1 MMIPRTTRTVR
12 SLHRPFGNVPLG
24 RHTLN
29 VIQFVPNL
37 LPLPI
42 SFLTIL
48 TSTLCEVTCNL
59 VYQEISIN
67 DWVVLFSFGTILCA
81 LTLLKTTSSCEYF
94 DVRIEVRLKEEWNA
108 RGKSE
113 RETS

>member
-1 MMIPRTTRTVR
+1 MY
-12 SLHRPFGNVPLG
+12 
-24 RHTLN
+24 TLN
-29 VIQFVPNL
+29 IIQFVPNL
-37 LPLPI
+37 LPLLL

-48 TSTLCEVTCNL
+48 TSTLCKVTCNL

-67 DWVVLFSFGTILCA
+67 DWIVLFSFGTILCA
-81 LTLLKTTSSCEYF
+81 LTTLLKTTSSCEYF
-94 DVRIEVRLKEEWNA
+94 DVRIEVRLKEERNA